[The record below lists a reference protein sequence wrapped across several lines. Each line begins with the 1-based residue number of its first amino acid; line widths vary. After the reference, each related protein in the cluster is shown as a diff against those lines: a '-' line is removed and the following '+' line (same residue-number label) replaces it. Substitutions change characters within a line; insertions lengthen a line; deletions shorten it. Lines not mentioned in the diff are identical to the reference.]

1 MAHCYN
7 RRSGDKHPNRVLIIA
22 MALIMCMTVLFSME
36 TERDFEAELAYYCD
50 MVDTFKDSKGE
61 YGWPDY
67 KGTYERDCKKGH

>member
-1 MAHCYN
+1 
-7 RRSGDKHPNRVLIIA
+7 
-22 MALIMCMTVLFSME
+22 ME